1 MIAAPALHALDI
13 GPPPGHA
20 SPPPL
25 GALWD
30 VLAAVPDPEIPVV
43 SVVELGILRGIEWD
57 TADSSMLVVT
67 VTPTYS
73 GCPATDVIMG
83 SIRAAAKAA
92 GVALVRIETRL
103 FPAWTTDWM
112 TAEGRRKLTGYG
124 IAPPD
129 GMSAPGRPKRELL
142 PIGGMARSA
151 NGAPMSA
158 LSAISRIDVAGISP
172 LRHTAAVACPR
183 CASKQT
189 QLLSQFGSTAC
200 KAHYRCLACLEPFD
214 YFKPH

>member
-57 TADSSMLVVT
+57 TADSSTLVVT

-73 GCPATDVIMG
+73 GCPATDVIMEVDPRRRQG
-83 SIRAAAKAA
+83 GRRGARADRNTTFSGVDHRLDDSGRKA
-92 GVALVRIETRL
+92 ETRQ
-103 FPAWTTDWM
+103 
-112 TAEGRRKLTGYG
+112 YG
-124 IAPPD
+124 IAP
-129 GMSAPGRPKRELL
+129 A
-142 PIGGMARSA
+142 
-151 NGAPMSA
+151 
-158 LSAISRIDVAGISP
+158 
-172 LRHTAAVACPR
+172 
-183 CASKQT
+183 
-189 QLLSQFGSTAC
+189 
-200 KAHYRCLACLEPFD
+200 
-214 YFKPH
+214 